1 MFLATKKKK
10 VQCKTQSWQ
19 FQKQFLQ
26 TKREFNKEGNLKR
39 FDFEKA
45 KAHQN
50 HSKISKKE
58 VNRLKKPTCV
68 NVNIYKYQYVRLY
81 L

>member
-10 VQCKTQSWQ
+10 AQCKTQSWQ
-19 FQKQFLQ
+19 FQNQFLQ

-58 VNRLKKPTCV
+58 VNRLKKHSGENI
-68 NVNIYKYQYVRLY
+68 NVHKYQ
-81 L
+81 